1 MNIIIA
7 GTGEVGFY
15 LSKLLAQESH
25 NIVIIDHDK
34 KALEKA
40 SHNLDV
46 STIKGDVTSIKTL
59 EIAGAK
65 KADLLIAVTSS
76 QLAIVPPYLPYHLEL
91 VYISGLFE
99 ILFGVMILFPK
110 YRYWG
115 SVGLILLLIAVFPAN
130 IYLFQSVEAQKA
142 IGATQEIATWRLP
155 VQGIFI
161 LVAYWIR
168 K

>member
-1 MNIIIA
+1 MKVIIAKYILIIISSIFYVI
-7 GTGEVGFY
+7 VGF
-15 LSKLLAQESH
+15 KH
-25 NIVIIDHDK
+25 FIDP
-34 KALEKA
+34 
-40 SHNLDV
+40 NFF
-46 STIKGDVTSIKTL
+46 
-59 EIAGAK
+59 
-65 KADLLIAVTSS
+65 
-76 QLAIVPPYLPYHLEL
+76 LAIVPPYLPYHLEL

>member
-1 MNIIIA
+1 MKVIIAKYILIIISSIFYVL
-7 GTGEVGFY
+7 VGIKHF
-15 LSKLLAQESH
+15 
-25 NIVIIDHDK
+25 IDP
-34 KALEKA
+34 
-40 SHNLDV
+40 NFF
-46 STIKGDVTSIKTL
+46 
-59 EIAGAK
+59 
-65 KADLLIAVTSS
+65 
-76 QLAIVPPYLPYHLEL
+76 LAIVPPYLPYHLEL

-99 ILFGVMILFPK
+99 ILFGVMILLPK

>member
-1 MNIIIA
+1 MKVIIAKYILIIISSIFYVL
-7 GTGEVGFY
+7 VGIKHF
-15 LSKLLAQESH
+15 
-25 NIVIIDHDK
+25 IDP
-34 KALEKA
+34 
-40 SHNLDV
+40 SFF
-46 STIKGDVTSIKTL
+46 
-59 EIAGAK
+59 
-65 KADLLIAVTSS
+65 
-76 QLAIVPPYLPYHLEL
+76 LAIVPPYLPYHLEL
-91 VYISGLFE
+91 VYISGIFE

>member
-1 MNIIIA
+1 MKVIIAKYILIIISSIFYVL
-7 GTGEVGFY
+7 VGIKHF
-15 LSKLLAQESH
+15 
-25 NIVIIDHDK
+25 IDP
-34 KALEKA
+34 
-40 SHNLDV
+40 NFF
-46 STIKGDVTSIKTL
+46 
-59 EIAGAK
+59 
-65 KADLLIAVTSS
+65 
-76 QLAIVPPYLPYHLEL
+76 LAIVPPYLPYHLEL

-99 ILFGVMILFPK
+99 ILFGIMILFPK

>member
-1 MNIIIA
+1 MKVIIAKYILIIISSIFYVI
-7 GTGEVGFY
+7 VGIKHF
-15 LSKLLAQESH
+15 
-25 NIVIIDHDK
+25 IDP
-34 KALEKA
+34 
-40 SHNLDV
+40 NFF
-46 STIKGDVTSIKTL
+46 
-59 EIAGAK
+59 
-65 KADLLIAVTSS
+65 
-76 QLAIVPPYLPYHLEL
+76 LAIVPPYLPYHLEL

-99 ILFGVMILFPK
+99 ILFGIMILIPK

-161 LVAYWIR
+161 WVAYWIR

>member
-1 MNIIIA
+1 MKVIIAKYILIIISSIFYVL
-7 GTGEVGFY
+7 VGIKHF
-15 LSKLLAQESH
+15 
-25 NIVIIDHDK
+25 IDP
-34 KALEKA
+34 
-40 SHNLDV
+40 NFF
-46 STIKGDVTSIKTL
+46 
-59 EIAGAK
+59 
-65 KADLLIAVTSS
+65 
-76 QLAIVPPYLPYHLEL
+76 LAIVPPYLPYHLEL

-142 IGATQEIATWRLP
+142 IGASQEIATWRLP

>member
-1 MNIIIA
+1 MKVIIAKYILIIISSIFYVL
-7 GTGEVGFY
+7 VGIKHF
-15 LSKLLAQESH
+15 
-25 NIVIIDHDK
+25 IDP
-34 KALEKA
+34 
-40 SHNLDV
+40 NFF
-46 STIKGDVTSIKTL
+46 
-59 EIAGAK
+59 
-65 KADLLIAVTSS
+65 
-76 QLAIVPPYLPYHLEL
+76 LAIVPPYLPYHLEL

-142 IGATQEIATWRLP
+142 IGASQEIATWRLP

-161 LVAYWIR
+161 LVAFWIR

>member
-1 MNIIIA
+1 MKVIIAKYILIIISSIFYVL
-7 GTGEVGFY
+7 VGIKHF
-15 LSKLLAQESH
+15 
-25 NIVIIDHDK
+25 IDP
-34 KALEKA
+34 
-40 SHNLDV
+40 NFF
-46 STIKGDVTSIKTL
+46 
-59 EIAGAK
+59 
-65 KADLLIAVTSS
+65 
-76 QLAIVPPYLPYHLEL
+76 LAIVPPYLPYHLEL

-115 SVGLILLLIAVFPAN
+115 SVGLILLLIAVFPDN

>member
-1 MNIIIA
+1 MKVIIAKHILIIISSIFYVL
-7 GTGEVGFY
+7 VGIKHF
-15 LSKLLAQESH
+15 
-25 NIVIIDHDK
+25 IDP
-34 KALEKA
+34 
-40 SHNLDV
+40 NFF
-46 STIKGDVTSIKTL
+46 
-59 EIAGAK
+59 
-65 KADLLIAVTSS
+65 
-76 QLAIVPPYLPYHLEL
+76 LAIVPPYLPYHLEL

-155 VQGIFI
+155 VQGVFI

>member
-1 MNIIIA
+1 MKVIIAKYILIIISSIFYVL
-7 GTGEVGFY
+7 VGIKHF
-15 LSKLLAQESH
+15 
-25 NIVIIDHDK
+25 IDP
-34 KALEKA
+34 
-40 SHNLDV
+40 NFF
-46 STIKGDVTSIKTL
+46 
-59 EIAGAK
+59 
-65 KADLLIAVTSS
+65 
-76 QLAIVPPYLPYHLEL
+76 LAIVPPYLPYHLEL

-161 LVAYWIR
+161 LIAYWIR

>member
-1 MNIIIA
+1 MKVIIAKYILIIISSIFYVL
-7 GTGEVGFY
+7 VGIKHF
-15 LSKLLAQESH
+15 
-25 NIVIIDHDK
+25 IDP
-34 KALEKA
+34 
-40 SHNLDV
+40 NFF
-46 STIKGDVTSIKTL
+46 
-59 EIAGAK
+59 
-65 KADLLIAVTSS
+65 
-76 QLAIVPPYLPYHLEL
+76 LAIVPPYLPYHLEL

-130 IYLFQSVEAQKA
+130 IYLFQSVEAQRA

>member
-1 MNIIIA
+1 MKVIIAKYILIIISSIFYVI
-7 GTGEVGFY
+7 VGIKHF
-15 LSKLLAQESH
+15 
-25 NIVIIDHDK
+25 IDP
-34 KALEKA
+34 
-40 SHNLDV
+40 NFF
-46 STIKGDVTSIKTL
+46 
-59 EIAGAK
+59 
-65 KADLLIAVTSS
+65 
-76 QLAIVPPYLPYHLEL
+76 LAIVPPYLPYHLEL
-91 VYISGLFE
+91 VYMSGLFE
-99 ILFGVMILFPK
+99 ILFGIMILLPK

-161 LVAYWIR
+161 WVAYWIR

>member
-1 MNIIIA
+1 MKVIIA
-7 GTGEVGFY
+7 KYILKIISSIFYVLVGIKHF
-15 LSKLLAQESH
+15 
-25 NIVIIDHDK
+25 IDP
-34 KALEKA
+34 
-40 SHNLDV
+40 NFF
-46 STIKGDVTSIKTL
+46 
-59 EIAGAK
+59 
-65 KADLLIAVTSS
+65 
-76 QLAIVPPYLPYHLEL
+76 LAIVPPYLPYHLEL
-91 VYISGLFE
+91 VYISGIFE

-130 IYLFQSVEAQKA
+130 IYLFQSVEAQRA